1 MSHSVT
7 DSTVLLGHGSGG
19 QMMKRIIDEVFLDAF
34 GSPEL
39 LEGNDAGV
47 AALPVSGRIAMST
60 DSFVVS
66 PQFFPGGNIGRLAVC
81 GTVNDVATSGANVRY
96 LSCGFI
102 LEEGYPM
109 EKLRQIVQTMAE
121 TAREAGVAIITGDTK
136 VVECGGADGVYINTA
151 GVGEVPAG
159 VALSGANCQP
169 GDVILVSGTLGD
181 HGIAIMSQR
190 EGLAFSST
198 IESDAAPLNHLIADV
213 LAAAPD
219 ARCFR
224 DPTRGGL
231 ASTLNEFAQA
241 SGVAMEVDEDAVPV
255 RPDVQA
261 ACEMLGYDVLQVA
274 NEARWSPL
282 CRPSKP
288 MPRWPP
294 CVLPATA
301 RTPPS
306 SAVCCR
312 LPRAPVP
319 PCAYAPAG
327 ARPVSSTCL
336 WESSCRGF
344 ANDKGSGLLKIFRFQ
359 TCPARMP
366 SIMGCVLQLK
376 RQEHPWQQLL
386 PM

>member
-47 AALPVSGRIAMST
+47 AALPASGHIAMST
-60 DSFVVS
+60 DSFVVT

-109 EKLRQIVQTMAE
+109 DKLRQIVQTMAE
-121 TAREAGVAIITGDTK
+121 TAREADVSIITGDTK
-136 VVECGGADGVYINTA
+136 VVERGGADGVYINTA

-219 ARCFR
+219 TRCCLLYTSPSPR
-224 DPTRGGL
+224 D
-231 ASTLNEFAQA
+231 A
-241 SGVAMEVDEDAVPV
+241 
-255 RPDVQA
+255 
-261 ACEMLGYDVLQVA
+261 
-274 NEARWSPL
+274 
-282 CRPSKP
+282 
-288 MPRWPP
+288 
-294 CVLPATA
+294 
-301 RTPPS
+301 
-306 SAVCCR
+306 
-312 LPRAPVP
+312 
-319 PCAYAPAG
+319 
-327 ARPVSSTCL
+327 
-336 WESSCRGF
+336 
-344 ANDKGSGLLKIFRFQ
+344 
-359 TCPARMP
+359 
-366 SIMGCVLQLK
+366 
-376 RQEHPWQQLL
+376 
-386 PM
+386 